1 MDPKMDSGSVP
12 PGDSFEADFDV
23 SKGLSAPEVTWIMDE
38 LFKLEAMF
46 LLGYPLS
53 QNIFTSLHVF
63 RLLSPTNNYPYNLH
77 EHHVKEEPKHDDYP
91 HKLVHTVLR
100 AYCIGVIK
108 SVLLM
113 LRLIQSHVSF
123 EEEDTVTYLFGLELL
138 PKLQVKEAITL
149 IANSINWVDEST

>member
-1 MDPKMDSGSVP
+1 M
-12 PGDSFEADFDV
+12 
-23 SKGLSAPEVTWIMDE
+23 WIMDE
-38 LFKLEAMF
+38 LFRQEAMF

-53 QNIFTSLHVF
+53 QNVFTSLHVF
-63 RLLSPTNNYPYNLH
+63 RLLSPTNSYPYNLYQ
-77 EHHVKEEPKHDDYP
+77 HHAKEELKHDDSTQ
-91 HKLVHTVLR
+91 LVHTVLR

-138 PKLQVKEAITL
+138 PKVEVKEAVTL
-149 IANSINWVDEST
+149 IANSIDWIDGST